1 MAGARIT
8 IDIDDREVLA
18 VLDQLLARLDD
29 PTPALRDI
37 GEALLNSHHR
47 RFEEQVAPDGTPW
60 APLSPAYQAKKKK
73 NKDKILVLDGYLS
86 GLLTYQVSSDG
97 LELGTN
103 RIYGATHQFGAPQ
116 RNIPARPFLGL
127 SEDDRTEVLE
137 ILSDHLTRA

>member
-1 MAGARIT
+1 MAGARVT
-8 IDIDDREVLA
+8 IDVDDRQVIER
-18 VLDQLLARLDD
+18 LDELIGRLDD

-73 NKDKILVLDGYLS
+73 NADKILVLDGYLS

-103 RIYGATHQFGAPQ
+103 RIYGATHQFGDPA
-116 RNIPARPFLGL
+116 RNIPERPWLGL
-127 SEDDRTEVLE
+127 SDDDRTEVLE
-137 ILSDHLTRA
+137 ILGDHLRG